1 MSSIMNLEAM
11 RAYLISKKCVSEE
24 LPFGPQALVFK
35 VLGKMFA
42 LIAWED
48 DPLYISLKCDPDRAS
63 ALRSSYVS
71 IKPAYHMNKR
81 HWNMIYLNGELTDDQ
96 IMEMMDHSY
105 ELVVKKMKK
114 SDQLKIMKDKYR
126 NLDE

>member
-1 MSSIMNLEAM
+1 MNLENT
-11 RAYLISKKCVSEE
+11 RAYLNSKNCVSEE

-42 LIAWED
+42 LIAWQEE
-48 DPLYISLKCDPDRAS
+48 PYYISLKCDPDRAG
-63 ALRSSYVS
+63 ALRSSYHS

-81 HWNMIYLNGELTDDQ
+81 HWNMIYLKGELTNDQ
-96 IMEMMDHSY
+96 IKEMIDHSY

-114 SDQLKIMKDKYR
+114 SDQLKVMEDKFC
-126 NLDE
+126 